1 MKLNVSAA
9 LVRGILIGLLLF
21 GAVSA
26 VAGMVLCSGFNGGG
40 IPLDYLDGTPFSS
53 YFVPGL
59 ILGVVAGGTQFL
71 AAIGLLRRRDWAL
84 IATVVA
90 GFGMMIWIFVEIAL
104 IRQYSDLQTIYF
116 SLGALE
122 LIAVYALLGLAP
134 GVVHDLEP
142 ARERASR

>member
-1 MKLNVSAA
+1 L
-9 LVRGILIGLLLF
+9 
-21 GAVSA
+21 
-26 VAGMVLCSGFNGGG
+26 
-40 IPLDYLDGTPFSS
+40 PLAYLEGTPFTS

-59 ILGVVAGGTQFL
+59 VLGVVAGGTQLL
-71 AAIGLLRRRDWAL
+71 AAIGLLRRKDWAL

-104 IRQYSDLQTIYF
+104 IRQYADLQTIYF

-134 GVVHDLEP
+134 GVVRDLDP
-142 ARERASR
+142 IRERVAR